1 MSTEHQTSVIS
12 KSRSV
17 VKSFLPQLNTEAA
30 GSYLLCFGS
39 KESMAFDPF
48 LAFFE
53 YTFTHELPDHPHRG
67 FETFT
72 YILEGAQTYQDF
84 VGNKGTIRAGDVQW
98 LTIGR
103 GMVHSDTPIGEGL
116 NRGLQLLI
124 NLPSKDKMMEPRY
137 QEVVGEE
144 IKKAEKDGIEVRV
157 LAGESMGVKTPVF
170 TRTPTM
176 FLDVIMKP
184 GTEWHQSIPESWN
197 SFVYILEGEGVFGS
211 LKSSTDTAQHLLVLG
226 PGDGL
231 SVWNNSTETLRFL
244 LIAGQPLHE
253 PVVQNRSFVM
263 NTEAEIQKASED
275 FQFHKNGFENA
286 RFWSSQP
293 VSSLKKN

>member
-1 MSTEHQTSVIS
+1 MSTEHQTSCIS

-17 VKSFLPQLNTEAA
+17 IKSLLPELRTDAI
-30 GSYLLCFGS
+30 GSYLVCIGS
-39 KESMAFDPF
+39 KELMGFDPF

-53 YTFTHELPDHPHRG
+53 FNFTNKLNDHHHRG

-72 YILEGAQTYQDF
+72 YMLEGAQTYQDF

-103 GMVHSDTPIGEGL
+103 GIVHSDTPTGEGL
-116 NRGLQLLI
+116 NRGLQLSI
-124 NLPSKDKMMEPRY
+124 NLPSGDKMMEPRY

-144 IKKAEKDGIEVRV
+144 IKKAEKDGIEVKV
-157 LAGESMGVKTPVF
+157 LAGESMGVNTPVF

-184 GTEWHQSIPESWN
+184 GIEWHQSIPESWN
-197 SFVYILEGEGVFGS
+197 SFVYILEGKGVFGS
-211 LKSSTDTAQHLLVLG
+211 LKFSTDTAHPLLVLG

-231 SVWNNSTETLRFL
+231 SVWNNSTETLRFVL
-244 LIAGQPLHE
+244 FAGQPLHE
-253 PVVQNRSFVM
+253 PVVQTRSFVM
-263 NTEAEIQKASED
+263 NTKAEIQKASED
-275 FQFHKNGFENA
+275 FRFHKNGFENA
-286 RFWSSQP
+286 RSWSSHP
-293 VSSLKKN
+293 ISRL

>member
-1 MSTEHQTSVIS
+1 MSTEHQTSGIS

-17 VKSFLPQLNTEAA
+17 VKSLSPLLKTEAA
-30 GSYLLCFGS
+30 GSYLLCIGS
-39 KESMAFDPF
+39 KELMSFDPF
-48 LAFFE
+48 LLLLEF
-53 YTFTHELPDHPHRG
+53 TLTHELTDHPHRG

-72 YILEGAQTYQDF
+72 YMLEGAQTYQDF

-98 LTIGR
+98 MTAGR
-103 GMVHSDTPIGEGL
+103 GIVHSEDKIYSPCGGL
-116 NRGLQLLI
+116 HLFI
-124 NLPSKDKMMEPRY
+124 NLSSEDKMMEPRF

-157 LAGESMGVKTPVF
+157 LAGESMGIKTPVF

-176 FLDVIMKP
+176 LLDVIMKP
-184 GTEWHQSIPESWN
+184 GTEWHQSI
-197 SFVYILEGEGVFGS
+197 
-211 LKSSTDTAQHLLVLG
+211 
-226 PGDGL
+226 
-231 SVWNNSTETLRFL
+231 SVWNNSTETLRFV

-286 RFWSSQP
+286 RPWSSQP
-293 VSSLKKN
+293 ISSLNRN